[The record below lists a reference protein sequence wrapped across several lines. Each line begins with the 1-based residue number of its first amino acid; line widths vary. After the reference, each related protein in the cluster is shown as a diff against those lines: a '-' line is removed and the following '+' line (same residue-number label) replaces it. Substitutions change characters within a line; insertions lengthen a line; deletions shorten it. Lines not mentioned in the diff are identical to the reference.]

1 MSTPTMYDVGVDYNN
16 YKPIS
21 FEQLKERI
29 NEQILKKESYLYWWN
44 NNKKK

>member
-16 YKPIS
+16 YMPIS

-29 NEQILKKESYLYWWN
+29 DEQVLRKESYLYWWN
-44 NNKKK
+44 NMKK